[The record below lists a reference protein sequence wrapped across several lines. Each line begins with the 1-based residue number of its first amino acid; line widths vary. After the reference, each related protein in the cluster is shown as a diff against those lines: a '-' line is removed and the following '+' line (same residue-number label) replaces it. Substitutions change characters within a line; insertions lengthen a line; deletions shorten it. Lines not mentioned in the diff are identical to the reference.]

1 MSVQFLL
8 KLCFCVANLEFCL
21 GRYNWLGNWGAR
33 VNKFWPRLTPAVLI
47 VGLVLFSCGTSDS
60 ERGEYAPEFSLRDA
74 NDQEIRLS
82 DFQGKVVLLNFW
94 ATWCGP
100 CKIEM
105 PWFVEFQRKYK
116 DQGFSV
122 IGISMDEEGWDVVRP
137 FTDRFHVNLN
147 FPIVIGNDE
156 IADKYGGIVA
166 LPTTYIIDREGRVAL
181 MHQGLTSKGNYEDEI
196 EQLL

>member
-1 MSVQFLL
+1 MIISRSQLMPLL
-8 KLCFCVANLEFCL
+8 
-21 GRYNWLGNWGAR
+21 
-33 VNKFWPRLTPAVLI
+33 LI
-47 VGLVLFSCGTSDS
+47 AALALVSCGASS
-60 ERGEYAPEFSLRDA
+60 ELGEFSRAQAAGDAEEREPAPDFSLRDA
-74 NDQEIRLS
+74 NNHEIKLS

-116 DQGFSV
+116 DRGFSV
-122 IGISMDEEGWDVVRP
+122 IAVAMDEEGWRVVRP
-137 FTDRFHVNLN
+137 FADRLKLN

-156 IADKYGGIVA
+156 VADKYGGIAA
-166 LPTTYIIDREGRVAL
+166 LPTTYIIDKQGKVAL
-181 MHQGLTSKGNYEDEI
+181 MHQGLTSKGDYEDEI